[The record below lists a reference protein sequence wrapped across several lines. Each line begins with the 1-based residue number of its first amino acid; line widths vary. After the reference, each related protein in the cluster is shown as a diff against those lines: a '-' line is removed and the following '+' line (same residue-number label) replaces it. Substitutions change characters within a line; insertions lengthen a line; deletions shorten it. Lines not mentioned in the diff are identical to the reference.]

1 MGRRLFKL
9 RVIILA
15 ALALNTTEGKNIHI
29 HHARSLD
36 ETGTKQK
43 PNILIILAD
52 DVGTGDV
59 PVYWNNS
66 HMFDMP
72 NIQRLANMGVT
83 FLDAHA
89 SPVCAPSRYMLL
101 SGNYQHRG
109 RVARGTW
116 DITGDHNQFQ
126 DHQKSIAEALRDKGN
141 YSTAVFGKW
150 HVGGKIPENN
160 ANEAGTGTAKTKLNK
175 LTHEGYD
182 WSQPLIE
189 GPQDIGFTSSYI
201 TPNGIQQSPYSFLR
215 DGYLTTNVSDAKFWR
230 KGTYNR
236 IRGKSM
242 IQRRGEGDPDWD
254 STAYNMILIN
264 ETEAFLDNHI
274 ANKTGDDPFFAYVA
288 LGAVHGPHSPPDHY
302 LDGTVIAGRYPSAHM
317 DMLFEMD
324 KAVGSLV
331 SMVEDRG
338 LANNTII
345 IFASDNGGVK
355 PSSGSFEYGLD
366 SHGPLRGWK
375 GTVYEGGHRIPLMF
389 RWDGE
394 FPAGETRSK
403 LVSITDI
410 YETICDIA
418 DIKKPMASA
427 QDSISFADYIYSGNN
442 TSSLRR
448 DYGVWKY
455 SKKRIVEE
463 SIRKDN
469 MKLVIRYNQKTN
481 RRKLEL
487 FDLDND
493 ISETTNIASQEKKL
507 RRTLVRRLRKMGP
520 CPKKD
525 NEESFV
531 LEEAAGKHENCAF
544 FQEDTRRC
552 EWFIAGEMNCPSIC
566 PSRHAHICDATFGN
580 N

>member
-1 MGRRLFKL
+1 MRGRMFKL
-9 RVIILA
+9 IALA
-15 ALALNTTEGKNIHI
+15 ALALNKTEGKNIQ

-36 ETGTKQK
+36 ETGAKQK

-52 DVGTGDV
+52 DVGTGDL
-59 PVYWNNS
+59 PVYWNNE

-72 NIQRLANMGVT
+72 NIQRLASMGVT

-89 SPVCAPSRYMLL
+89 SPLCAPSRYMLL

-116 DITGDHNQFQ
+116 DISGDHNQFQ
-126 DHQKSIAEALRDKGN
+126 DHQKSIAEALSVKAN

-150 HVGGKIPENN
+150 HVGGKIPENEN
-160 ANEAGTGTAKTKLNK
+160 HANEAGSREFKTHK
-175 LTHEGYD
+175 LTHKGYD
-182 WSQPLIE
+182 WSRPLIG

-201 TPNGIQQSPYSFLR
+201 TTNGIQESPYSFLR
-215 DGYLTTNVSDAKFWR
+215 NGYLTTNVSEARFWEQ
-230 KGTYNR
+230 GNYYQQ
-236 IRGKSM
+236 RGKSI
-242 IQRRGEGDPDWD
+242 IQREGEGDPDWD

-274 ANKTGDDPFFAYVA
+274 ANKTGDGPFFAYVA

-302 LDGTVIAGRYPSAHM
+302 LDGTPIAGRYPSAHM

-324 KAVGSLV
+324 KSVGSLV
-331 SMVEDRG
+331 SMVEERG

-375 GTVYEGGHRIPLMF
+375 GNVYEGGHRIPLIF

-418 DIKKPMASA
+418 GIQKPPASA
-427 QDSISFADYIYSGNN
+427 QDSNSFVDYIYSGNN
-442 TSSLRR
+442 TSLLRKF
-448 DYGVWKY
+448 YAVWKY
-455 SKKRIVEE
+455 GKKRIVAE

-469 MKLVIRYNQKTN
+469 MKLVIRYNKQTN
-481 RRKLEL
+481 RRKIEL

-493 ISETTNIASQEKKL
+493 ISETTNIAKQEKVL
-507 RRTLVRRLRKMGP
+507 RKTLIRRLRAMGP

-525 NEESFV
+525 NKESFV
-531 LEEAAGKHENCAF
+531 LEEAAFKAQTCKF
-544 FQEDTRRC
+544 FKDDTRRC
-552 EWFIAGEMNCPSIC
+552 EWYIAGEVNCPSIC
-566 PSRHAHICDATFGN
+566 PSRHAKICDETFGKK
-580 N
+580 